1 MSLLGK
7 KLMKIR
13 LIFFVLLFILSLD
26 TVFCAGCHNI
36 IDLSNKNCYND
47 VITFNHDNWRSGHA
61 CTTNNGELIVE
72 FSLNDGESSKRLF
85 YGLNKNG
92 RYYFP
97 GEPVYKQIDNM
108 VCQDCDSNSNYKGR
122 FESINLLVYLKG
134 DTTRQKHY
142 LFSMSSFYSL
152 AELIDIN
159 DSDNFNYYAWNSL
172 NFFSL
177 TRPIFSYIYSL
188 YEIGNSGYYIAA
200 FIESGGYN
208 NKGEEYSNTVT
219 LMKFHFNN
227 FASSNYREIDK
238 NGSSIWSN
246 PALVF

>member
-1 MSLLGK
+1 MANQILFQHNIS
-7 KLMKIR
+7 KIR
-13 LIFFVLLFILSLD
+13 IFIFTFQILLALVPI
-26 TVFCAGCHNI
+26 FCDGCKGI
-36 IDLSNKNCYND
+36 VDLSNKSCYND
-47 VITFNHDNWRSGHA
+47 VIKFDHDKWRAGHA
-61 CTTNNGELIVE
+61 CVTNNGDLIME
-72 FSLNDGESSKRLF
+72 FSLNPGESKKRLF

-108 VCQDCDSNSNYKGR
+108 VCQDCASDPNHKGR

-159 DSDNFNYYAWNSL
+159 DSDNFNYYAWNSI

-188 YEIGNSGYYIAA
+188 YEIGN
-200 FIESGGYN
+200 
-208 NKGEEYSNTVT
+208 
-219 LMKFHFNN
+219 
-227 FASSNYREIDK
+227 
-238 NGSSIWSN
+238 
-246 PALVF
+246 